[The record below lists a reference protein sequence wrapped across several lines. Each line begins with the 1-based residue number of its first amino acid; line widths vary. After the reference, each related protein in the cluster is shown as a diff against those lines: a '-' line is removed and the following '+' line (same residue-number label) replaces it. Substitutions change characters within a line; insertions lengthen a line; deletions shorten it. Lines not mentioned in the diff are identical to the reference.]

1 MPDNSSRLSL
11 PYLMPSQAQKHVTHN
26 SALEVLDV
34 LVQLRL
40 NGLDAITPPDLAE
53 DGTVYALGTGA
64 SGAWA
69 GQDGMLAARDDG
81 AWRFVAAQEGWQVVL
96 LPDAL
101 PHVRTATGWKPLQG
115 ATQNLDGV
123 GIGTGSDT
131 TNRLAVAADAS
142 LFSHAGAGH
151 QVKLNKATAGDTAS
165 LLYKSG
171 WSGRAEIGLAGNDD
185 LSVKVSADGS
195 AWVTALAIDG
205 ASGALRLPPGAA
217 PADPQAGQL
226 YFDAATSRLRCHDG
240 SLWHDLF

>member
-1 MPDNSSRLSL
+1 M
-11 PYLMPSQAQKHVTHN
+11 
-26 SALEVLDV
+26 
-34 LVQLRL
+34 
-40 NGLDAITPPDLAE
+40 
-53 DGTVYALGTGA
+53 
-64 SGAWA
+64 
-69 GQDGMLAARDDG
+69 
-81 AWRFVAAQEGWQVVL
+81 L

-101 PHVRTATGWKPLQG
+101 PHVHTATGWKPLQG

-123 GIGTGSDT
+123 GIGTGSDSV
-131 TNRLAVAADAS
+131 NRLAVAADAS

-165 LLYKSG
+165 LLYQSG

-205 ASGALRLPPGAA
+205 ASGALGLTPGTA
-217 PADPQAGQL
+217 PADPQPGHL
-226 YFDAATSRLRCHDG
+226 YFDAATSKLRCHDG